1 MRFLKFLFGTL
12 FKHSLKWCDLK
23 QFDILKSLFSAFY
36 YDKFFLT
43 GCALVE
49 NKNGPRY
56 IAFPYYFIIK
66 YPSKTL
72 EKYMRYILFLSA
84 FLLLFS
90 VQAQA
95 QQEDSNIVVPAYD
108 ARLDT
113 YEYGY
118 NVPVKYFPITSQGQ
132 DLEMAYIYL
141 DGAED
146 KPVITLLHGKNF
158 NADYWTETA
167 EYLVSL
173 GYNVLIP
180 DQIGFGKSSKPRHYQ
195 FSFATLAQHTR
206 DLQKSLGI
214 KQSIIMGHS
223 MGGMLASR
231 YALMFPEYV
240 SKLVLVNPIGLE
252 NYLHYVEYKDTDFF
266 YKNELSKTPES
277 IRTYQRKNYYDG
289 QWNDRYDALTHFMI
303 GQVKGPDSDRVAWV
317 NALTYDM
324 IFTQPVIEEF
334 KDISVPTALIIGTRD
349 TTGPGRG
356 WKKEGT
362 DYTLGQYNKLG
373 KKAAQLIPN
382 AELHE
387 MEGLGHLPH
396 IEDFA
401 HFAEILKNVLNGTEE
416 K

>member
-1 MRFLKFLFGTL
+1 M
-12 FKHSLKWCDLK
+12 
-23 QFDILKSLFSAFY
+23 I
-36 YDKFFLT
+36 FFT
-43 GCALVE
+43 SG
-49 NKNGPRY
+49 
-56 IAFPYYFIIK
+56 
-66 YPSKTL
+66 
-72 EKYMRYILFLSA
+72 
-84 FLLLFS
+84 
-90 VQAQA
+90 AQA
-95 QQEDSNIVVPAYD
+95 QQAENDVDLPSYD
-108 ARLDT
+108 ARLST
-113 YEYGY
+113 YDYGY
-118 NVPVKYFPITSQGQ
+118 NVAVKMFPLKSQGQ

-141 DGAED
+141 DEGEGR
-146 KPVITLLHGKNF
+146 PTMTLLHGKNF
-158 NADYWTETA
+158 NADYWAETA

-214 KQSIIMGHS
+214 EQSVIIGHS

-231 YALMFPEYV
+231 YALMFPEHV

-252 NYLHYVEYKDTDFF
+252 NYLHYVDYKDTDFF

-334 KDISVPTALIIGTRD
+334 KDLSVPTALIIGTRD
-349 TTGPGRG
+349 TTGPGRN
-356 WKKEGT
+356 WKREGIEH
-362 DYTLGQYNKLG
+362 TLGQYDKLG

-382 AELHE
+382 AKLYE

-396 IEDFA
+396 IEDFE
-401 HFAEILKNVLNGTEE
+401 HFAEILSRVLNNKEE
-416 K
+416 DKH